1 MRRTRQRGLGPF
13 ATGVLV
19 LVLVA
24 LGTYVG
30 FTKSI
35 PFRHHYTVGAVFTT
49 ANNIRP
55 GSPVRIAGVNVG
67 KVVSVDHTVRGDQ
80 AATVKM
86 RIDKK
91 GLPIHRDAQ
100 FAIRPRI
107 FLEGN
112 FFVDVKPGSPSAP
125 VLRDGDTVPVNQ
137 THAPVQLDQVLT
149 SLQSATRADLQRLLR
164 ELSIGLSGP
173 GARGFNRSIPSWK
186 PAYEGSAIV
195 NDALLGQTP
204 HDLSGYLRG
213 AQRVADAL
221 DRSPAQLRDLVT
233 SFNATAGAFAAQ
245 DAALSQ
251 AVAELPRTLRVGRPA
266 LAALNAAFPPLR
278 RLIRD
283 LRPAVRSS
291 GPTLDA
297 SLPLVRQ
304 ARGLVQDA
312 ELRGLARDLRPTVP
326 SLAALQEATV
336 PLLAQVRPASSCQND
351 VILPWT
357 HDTIQDQTFPAVG
370 PVYVESTKPF
380 GGLAAESRSGDANGQ
395 WFRVM
400 VSPGDYA
407 TPVGANRFLM
417 TSSPLLGVNPPP
429 PLTKT
434 PFRPDVPCETQ
445 DPPDLRSIPGQLP
458 HAQQVQPATTPV
470 AQAILQHFRG
480 QDAKAL
486 AHALRASRADR
497 QEASV
502 LRAAIDTLTRPIP
515 PGR

>member
-1 MRRTRQRGLGPF
+1 MRRTRQRGPGPF
-13 ATGVLV
+13 TTGLLV

-24 LGTYVG
+24 IGTYFG

-49 ANNIRP
+49 ANNVRP

-67 KVVSVDHTVRGDQ
+67 KVVSVDHTGKGDQ
-80 AATVKM
+80 AATVRM
-86 RIDKK
+86 RIDQK
-91 GLPIHRDAQ
+91 GLPLHRDAQ

-149 SLQSATRADLQRLLR
+149 SLQTATRADLQRLLR
-164 ELSIGLSGP
+164 ELSTGLSGP
-173 GARGFNRSIPSWK
+173 GARGFNRSIPFWK
-186 PAYEGSAIV
+186 AAYENSAIV
-195 NDALLGQTP
+195 SDATLGETP

-221 DRSPAQLRDLVT
+221 DRSPGQLRDLVT

-245 DAALSQ
+245 DTALSQ
-251 AVAELPRTLRVGRPA
+251 AVAELPRTLRAGRPA

-278 RLIRD
+278 RLVRD
-283 LRPAVRSS
+283 LRPAVHSS

-297 SLPLVRQ
+297 SLPFVRQ

-326 SLAALQEATV
+326 SLAALQDASI
-336 PLLAQVRPASSCQND
+336 PLLQQVRPASSCQND

-407 TPVGANRFLM
+407 TPTGANRFLM

-445 DPPDLRSIPGQLP
+445 QQPDLRSTPGQLP
-458 HAQQVQPATTPV
+458 QAQKVTPADTPT
-470 AQAILQHFRG
+470 ARAILQHFRDL
-480 QDAKAL
+480 DAKTLTHVLKATK
-486 AHALRASRADR
+486 ADG
-497 QEASV
+497 QQGSV
-502 LRAAIDTLTRPIP
+502 LRSAIDKLSGGGPR
-515 PGR
+515 